1 LLPERQPLATSS
13 RPSDQVMPNCFRTVA
28 GAARESGS
36 VEAAKRYYRALT
48 VLVVDGDRDRP
59 EISEARIYLAQ
70 N

>member
-1 LLPERQPLATSS
+1 
-13 RPSDQVMPNCFRTVA
+13 MPNCFRTVA